1 VVLVAQFGAFTAASV
16 RTPTNTFPKPKDLMQ
31 SLDELSQDRRLA
43 RVFSPNSSDACDLC
57 LWLLEIKKAETR
69 EYRLLYGWV
78 IPRILRELNT
88 WSISNSLPEWKSPP
102 YAYRAYRLN
111 FHHCGKVIFN
121 LATKLCEGFSLQG
134 ACQEIGVVEPLKSAN
149 QPHPCGQFHLATSQ
163 RELTRSFIVRPV
175 IFVEPAWSHLA
186 VIDELKPITSPNEVV
201 PAFVGSLCR
210 LGKLNLFRA
219 ADGTPFPQ
227 HENLAKKCLSHLQA
241 ETGLAFCGAD
251 SKRLGNLE
259 WLSFP
264 AADSYEK
271 NQVKVSFD
279 SPAYTATIEI
289 PPNVL
294 AISTQATVRC
304 RLWNDRE
311 VSLDCLKTLQVTEL
325 GASVSFTTQQE
336 ITKYL
341 VTIWVQPEHGDVEE
355 IWYEISAP
363 IFRQVNLNQGINGFE
378 GQLESNWLREYS
390 KAKKLS
396 KPIKQAQTVRQT
408 HYQQLSLVNYQPVP
422 WIVEGQQIYQF
433 AKRCFSRPSG
443 GLFIRNGWGANMEEP
458 GIFTFFK
465 WLQSLTDDAS
475 ISKVL
480 IVDPYFDES
489 GITEVIARARAAQ
502 AEYVVLANTQTNSQ
516 YPTDPSQPREPH
528 RATRLKGACY
538 RGDINLLLSG
548 LKFRLLDLRSTTEK
562 NDQLFHDRYIL
573 LFDNQGKAKTG
584 YHLSNSIQG
593 ATKHHPLLI
602 TPIPSDVLS
611 TVEAY
616 VQELLN
622 PSSDSNSRI
631 IPLFSSIR
639 EPRTLSAARSSF
651 KLSDIPHVNF
661 FFATLLQD
669 ESLLCLDETALGDH
683 LKSYGDLDEEKG
695 NFEFREEDSTQADF
709 YLGQLA
715 SALIAASPPDFIKLW
730 TGLWSW
736 LNHTSN
742 SSDYLDRL
750 ISSSGEALSLRLKD
764 FLVEAPDQLNL
775 PIASFKPDTHAEA
788 LLLTDLLN
796 VGFPEAVQK
805 SNELLRF
812 ADCRTWVPCLQD
824 NGIRYAAQVLA
835 QLDPGTLVSV
845 ITELQQALAAI
856 PENETDASKLWN
868 LRHTL
873 AFILKQ
879 VFDDLLMAQFGY
891 RKNPPFLSALLG
903 SDIPLIRAITA
914 NSFSPLWNSRTK
926 PLEAFTAI
934 AVLTPLEQ
942 TYTLAEWGFNLR
954 VRANPKRYL
963 EEDEALG
970 QLLVKIFNQ
979 MHQVFPTNISNAEL
993 SEIVCRLSGPSEGDW
1008 AVSTTNDFLIPL
1020 INNGK
1025 LSDEQVA
1032 ELWLPILFKQLE
1044 AHTSSP
1050 NRQQEDETFE
1060 PDLEGLKGLELI
1072 QLGAWAIVNNNA
1084 ENRRKWLERLKNLQ
1098 GKTHSIL
1105 RQPFLRYRHYQTWHK
1120 ASICL
1125 LWLVSLANILV
1136 QTYEVNIA
1144 EGEYRETEFIA
1155 KCLEQIDETLAATR
1169 EENPLPNKK
1178 CLWEFVANFKQK

>member
-1 VVLVAQFGAFTAASV
+1 
-16 RTPTNTFPKPKDLMQ
+16 M
-31 SLDELSQDRRLA
+31 
-43 RVFSPNSSDACDLC
+43 
-57 LWLLEIKKAETR
+57 
-69 EYRLLYGWV
+69 
-78 IPRILRELNT
+78 
-88 WSISNSLPEWKSPP
+88 
-102 YAYRAYRLN
+102 
-111 FHHCGKVIFN
+111 
-121 LATKLCEGFSLQG
+121 
-134 ACQEIGVVEPLKSAN
+134 
-149 QPHPCGQFHLATSQ
+149 
-163 RELTRSFIVRPV
+163 
-175 IFVEPAWSHLA
+175 
-186 VIDELKPITSPNEVV
+186 
-201 PAFVGSLCR
+201 GSLCR

-259 WLSFP
+259 WLCFP

-289 PPNVL
+289 PTDVL
-294 AISTQATVRC
+294 PINTQATVRC

-311 VSLDCLKTLQVTEL
+311 VSLDCLKILQVMES
-325 GASVSFTTQQE
+325 GVSVSFTTQQE

-341 VTIWVQPEHGDVEE
+341 VTIWVKPEYGDEAE

-363 IFRQVNLNQGINGFE
+363 ILKQLNTNLGFVGLQGE
-378 GQLESNWLREYS
+378 LESNWLREYS
-390 KAKKLS
+390 KAKKVG

-408 HYQQLSLVNYQPVP
+408 HYQQVSIVNYQPAP

-443 GLFIRNGWGANMEEP
+443 GFFIKNGWGANMEEP

-489 GITEVIARARAAQ
+489 GITEVIARVGAAQ
-502 AEYVVLANTQTNSQ
+502 AEYVVLANTQANSQ
-516 YPTDPSQPREPH
+516 YPKDPSQLREPQ
-528 RATRLKGACY
+528 RATRLKDACNIEN
-538 RGDINLLLSG
+538 INLLLSR
-548 LKFRLLDLRSTTEK
+548 LKFRLLDLRSATEK
-562 NDQLFHDRYIL
+562 KDQLFHDRYIL
-573 LFDNQGKAKTG
+573 LFDNQGKVKTG

-593 ATKHHPLLI
+593 ATQDHPLLI

-611 TVEAY
+611 AVEVY

-622 PSSDSNSRI
+622 PSSDCNSRI
-631 IPLFSSIR
+631 IQLFSSIR
-639 EPRTLSAARSSF
+639 EPGTLFVDRSSS

-669 ESLLCLDETALGDH
+669 DSLLSLDEAALGEC
-683 LKSYGDLDEEKG
+683 LKSYEDSNEEKG

-709 YLGQLA
+709 YLGQFA

-796 VGFPEAVQK
+796 VGFPGAVQK

-824 NGIRYAAQVLA
+824 NGIRYATQVLA
-835 QLDPGTLVSV
+835 QLDPGTLMSV
-845 ITELQQALAAI
+845 IAELQQALAAI

-868 LRHTL
+868 LKHTL

-879 VFDDLLMAQFGY
+879 VFDDLLVARLGY
-891 RKNPPFLSALLG
+891 RENPPFLSALLG
-903 SDIPLIRAITA
+903 SDIPLIQAIAA

-926 PLEAFTAI
+926 PSEAFTAI

-942 TYTLAEWGFNLR
+942 TYTLAEWVFNLR
-954 VRANPKRYL
+954 VKANLTRH
-963 EEDEALG
+963 EDEASV
-970 QLLVKIFNQ
+970 QLRLKIFNR
-979 MHQVFPTNISNAEL
+979 MHQVFPTTISNAEL
-993 SEIVCRLSGPSEGDW
+993 SEIVRRLSGPSQGDW

-1020 INNGK
+1020 INDGK
-1025 LSDEQVA
+1025 LSVEQVA
-1032 ELWLPILFKQLE
+1032 ELWLPILFGKLE
-1044 AHTSSP
+1044 AHVSLP
-1050 NRQQEDETFE
+1050 NRKQDENTFE
-1060 PDLEGLKGLELI
+1060 PDLQGLDGLKLI
-1072 QLGAWAIVNNNA
+1072 EVGAWAIVNNDV
-1084 ENRRKWLERLKNLQ
+1084 EQRRKWLKRLENLQ
-1098 GKTHSIL
+1098 GKTQSVL
-1105 RQPFLRYRHYQTWHK
+1105 RQPFLRSRQYQAWYK
-1120 ASICL
+1120 ASMCL
-1125 LWLVSLANILV
+1125 LWLVSLAKLLV
-1136 QTYEVNIA
+1136 QDYEVNVA
-1144 EGEYRETEFIA
+1144 EGEYRETEFLA
-1155 KCLEQIDETLAATR
+1155 QSLEKIDETLAATR

-1178 CLWEFVANFKQK
+1178 CLWEFVANFKQR